1 MTHELHCHN
10 INDPDIAA
18 MFEDDAARCGG
29 CKMIWDEGYHKDEM
43 EASEWDSWCALAA
56 MRRDW

>member
-10 INDPDIAA
+10 IKDPQVAEI
-18 MFEDDAARCGG
+18 FEDDAAKCGG
-29 CKMIWDEGYHKDEM
+29 CKMIWDEGYHKDET
-43 EASEWDSWCALAA
+43 EAHEWDSWCALAA